1 MAMSLLKKIDDYSV
15 GGLNIDS
22 SNILLNMGK
31 PNEVTGRLDSRA
43 GDAKFI
49 KSSGEEVH
57 GSSWSGAE
65 RIGLDIIRDEFE
77 NIYSINEFV
86 KDRAILTEKFPIGVY
101 ITENFRLTARLTS
114 GMRSSG

>member
-31 PNEVTGRLDSRA
+31 PHEVTGRLGSRA

-49 KSSGEEVH
+49 KM
-57 GSSWSGAE
+57 
-65 RIGLDIIRDEFE
+65 
-77 NIYSINEFV
+77 
-86 KDRAILTEKFPIGVY
+86 
-101 ITENFRLTARLTS
+101 FRR
-114 GMRSSG
+114 RSTWIFMVRR